1 MARDLGRRELVYR
14 GPAVSLINPLARE
27 ISAKVVYYGPGLSG
41 KTTSLKYIY
50 EAVRPERRGQLLT
63 LATEGDRT
71 IFFDFLPLQVKQV
84 QGMGVRF
91 QLYTVP
97 GQVFYEA
104 TRRLVLN
111 GADGVVFVA
120 DSQRAARDSNLL
132 SFENLKDNLAE
143 MGIDIARFPLV
154 IQYNKRD
161 LPDPMSLE
169 MLRADLN
176 PHGAPDFETSATSG
190 TGILDALRE
199 VSGLVIRALWSELPK
214 AAQRHTPVEELP
226 PSAEAAAIEPSFP
239 RSGPSS
245 IVAELQRIAEIAE
258 EDEAGAPDSPRPAT
272 QAPPAQ
278 IALPDSGLSF
288 TALWEGADTR
298 SIAEIEDAIRQGSHK
313 RALEQAAGALASL
326 LESLPGTLTSES
338 PMAKASLLGL
348 DGREYLRFCRLVS
361 LPDTAVTERDALFAL
376 YMLISAKL
384 KAGSI

>member
-1 MARDLGRRELVYR
+1 VIWYR
-14 GPAVSLINPLARE
+14 WPAVSLINPLARE
-27 ISAKVVYYGPGLSG
+27 VSAKVVYYGPGLSG

-132 SFENLKDNLAE
+132 SFENLKENLAE
-143 MGIDIARFPLV
+143 MGIDIARFPIAL
-154 IQYNKRD
+154 QYNKRD
-161 LPDPMSLE
+161 LPDPMPLE
-169 MLRADLN
+169 MLRSDLN
-176 PHGAPDFETSATSG
+176 ALGAPDFETAAT
-190 TGILDALRE
+190 TGVGVLDALKE
-199 VSGLVIRALWSELPK
+199 ISGLVIRSLWNELPK
-214 AAQRHTPVEELP
+214 SSPRRTPVEELP
-226 PSAEAAAIEPSFP
+226 PSNEAAAVQPIVGRMSMPS
-239 RSGPSS
+239 G
-245 IVAELQRIAEIAE
+245 IVAELQRIANQRVANVPEPE
-258 EDEAGAPDSPRPAT
+258 EEERNEVVRPPT
-272 QAPPAQ
+272 APPPR
-278 IALPDSGLSF
+278 IALPEDGLTFS
-288 TALWEGADTR
+288 ALWEGADAMVIT
-298 SIAEIEDAIRQGSHK
+298 EIEDRIRQGAHK
-313 RALEQAAGALASL
+313 RALESAAAALASL
-326 LESLPGTLTSES
+326 LESLPGTLTNES

-348 DGREYLRFCRLVS
+348 DGREYLRFCRLVMM
-361 LPDTAVTERDALFAL
+361 PENAVGERDALFGL

-384 KAGSI
+384 KAQSI